1 MDYYFDQD
9 WSKLAKEYSGLFS
22 IFTAF
27 SRDQE
32 DKIYVQHVIEN
43 LKSYIG
49 DLIVNQDAFVYIAGN
64 AKQMPDQVKDALI
77 EAILSIDDD
86 GDKQGATAFLNQMSK
101 EKRLQ
106 MENPD
111 NNLKVD
117 VEALASKIVLKK
129 VYCIY
134 VTTDSPFE
142 IHCLD
147 W

>member
-1 MDYYFDQD
+1 MDFYFDQD
-9 WSKLAKEYSGLFS
+9 WSKLAKESSGLFS

-43 LKSYIG
+43 LKLYIG

-106 MENPD
+106 METW
-111 NNLKVD
+111 
-117 VEALASKIVLKK
+117 S
-129 VYCIY
+129 
-134 VTTDSPFE
+134 
-142 IHCLD
+142 
-147 W
+147 